1 MAGLGKRGSPRHS
14 QEKSLTEPKFDDN
27 PDYELRW
34 PPELFAAE
42 VKLLAESGVERS
54 MDSNW
59 QTEVETLL
67 LLAFESPAPRDDF
80 KEILKAH
87 AHAQETARTR
97 ARRAARALNPGYMP
111 DEEPF

>member
-1 MAGLGKRGSPRHS
+1 M
-14 QEKSLTEPKFDDN
+14 TEPTFDNN

-42 VKLLAESGVERS
+42 VKLLAESGSERD
-54 MDSNW
+54 MDSDW

-80 KEILKAH
+80 KKILEAH
-87 AHAQETARTR
+87 AREAARTR
-97 ARRAARALNPGYMP
+97 AGRTAHAPRLGYIP